1 MNSYLHTENSN
12 EKHPGIRIVIIEDDE
27 TIRIGYTYLLNK
39 QPEFTVINS
48 YASAE
53 AALKNIE
60 QDAADVFLLDISLT
74 GMSGI
79 DALDDIKKRSP
90 RSYVIMLTVYEDPD
104 MIFKTLAKGAS
115 GYLTKSSPT
124 QKTIEAIREVIK
136 GGGPMSPNVAR
147 LVVSSFQKNKNSPL
161 SKRETEI
168 LEHIANGKSGT
179 RIAGELFID
188 AETVKSHIKN
198 IYAKLHV
205 NSKADAIKTAREN
218 KLI

>member
-1 MNSYLHTENSN
+1 MNSNLHAANLH
-12 EKHPGIRIVIIEDDE
+12 EKLPGIRIVIIEDDE

-39 QPEFTVINS
+39 QPEFAVINS

-90 RSYVIMLTVYEDPD
+90 RSCVIMLTVYEDPD
-104 MIFKTLAKGAS
+104 MVFKTLAKGAS
-115 GYLTKSSPT
+115 GYLTKSSPI
-124 QKTIEAIREVIK
+124 QKIIEAIGEVIK

-147 LVVSSFQKNKNSPL
+147 LVVNSFQKNKNSPL

-198 IYAKLHV
+198 IYAKLNV
-205 NSKADAIKTAREN
+205 NSKADAIKAAREN
-218 KLI
+218 KFI

>member
-1 MNSYLHTENSN
+1 MNSYLHSVKLH
-12 EKHPGIRIVIIEDDE
+12 EKHSDIRIVIIEDDE
-27 TIRIGYTYLLNK
+27 TIRSGYTYLLNK
-39 QPEFTVINS
+39 QQGFIVVSS

-53 AALKNIE
+53 AALRNIE
-60 QDAADVFLLDISLT
+60 ADAGDVFLLDISLT

-79 DALDDIKKRSP
+79 DALCDIKKRSP
-90 RSYVIMLTVYEDPD
+90 YSYIIMLTVYEDPD
-104 MIFKTLAKGAS
+104 MVFKTLAKGAS
-115 GYLTKSSPT
+115 GYLTKNSPT

-147 LVVSSFQKNKNSPL
+147 LVVSSFQKNINSPL
-161 SKRETEI
+161 SRRETEI
-168 LEHIANGKSGT
+168 LDHVANGKSGT

-188 AETVKSHIKN
+188 SETVKSHIKN
-198 IYAKLHV
+198 IYTKLHV

>member
-1 MNSYLHTENSN
+1 MNSHLHDKNPD
-12 EKHPGIRIVIIEDDE
+12 EKQSDIRIVIIEDDE
-27 TIRIGYTYLLNK
+27 TIRSGYTYLLNK
-39 QPEFTVINS
+39 QPGFTVINS

-60 QDAADVFLLDISLT
+60 HDAADVFLLDISLT

-90 RSYVIMLTVYEDPD
+90 RSCVIMLTVYEDPE

-161 SKRETEI
+161 SRRETEI
-168 LEHIANGKSGT
+168 LEHIANGKSGS

-198 IYAKLHV
+198 IYVKLNV
-205 NSKADAIKTAREN
+205 NSKADAIKAAREN
-218 KLI
+218 KFI